1 MTFNGSLLSGSGPDI
16 GPSRIW
22 TGMEST
28 VFRIIRDVEF
38 DVRVGPFVSDLQKCK
53 LTCVAGQWV
62 GPLCRSASGKS
73 FLLAMPPN

>member
-1 MTFNGSLLSGSGPDI
+1 MTPGMASLKKEKNNQLHEWQLLNFLAPNVTFNGSLLSGSGPDI

-38 DVRVGPFVSDLQKCK
+38 DVRVGPFVSDLQ
-53 LTCVAGQWV
+53 
-62 GPLCRSASGKS
+62 
-73 FLLAMPPN
+73 